1 MELLRRLVVA
11 AIAIPL
17 IAALVLWAQPLHFFL
32 VLSILVLLAQYEF
45 YRLFPGIPFDS
56 GTWLGLT
63 AGAGFL
69 YVIYLK
75 STGAVPPET
84 LEAVVALLFLTVLGG
99 TLLSGG
105 ISRMVHIPVV
115 WLGIV
120 YVPFLLGTLL
130 LIRGIP
136 GGARWILYLLAMT
149 WIVDAGGYFVGKAF
163 GRHSMAPRISPKKTW
178 EGAVGG
184 ALVGIMA
191 SVWAAPWLPGHTTR
205 VEMLCLGLV
214 LSVTGQ
220 LGDLVE
226 SAFKRQAQVKDSGN
240 FLPGHGGMLD
250 KVDSLLFNAP
260 VLYAFLIFYVG
271 LSSPVI
277 V

>member
-1 MELLRRLVVA
+1 MELVRRLVVA
-11 AIAIPL
+11 GIAIPM
-17 IAALVLWAQPLHFFL
+17 IVALVVWATPFLFFL
-32 VLSILVLLAQYEF
+32 VMAGLVILSQYEF
-45 YRLFPGIPFDS
+45 YRLFPDISFDS
-56 GTWLGLT
+56 GVWMGLS

-84 LEAVVALLFLTVLGG
+84 LEVVAALLLLTVLGG

-105 ISRMVHIPVV
+105 VARMAQLPIV
-115 WLGIV
+115 WLGIM
-120 YVPFLLGTLL
+120 YIPFLLGTIL

-136 GGARWILYLLAMT
+136 GGDRWILYLLALT
-149 WIVDAGGYFVGKAF
+149 WIVDSGGYFFGKMF
-163 GRHSMAPRISPKKTW
+163 GRHRMAPVVSPGKTW
-178 EGAVGG
+178 EGALGG
-184 ALVGIMA
+184 TVAGILF
-191 SVWAAPWLPGHTTR
+191 SLLIVSWLPAPLSR
-205 VEMLCLGLV
+205 MAVFWIALL

-226 SAFKRQAQVKDSGN
+226 SAFKRQAGVKDSGHL
-240 FLPGHGGMLD
+240 LPGHGGMLD
-250 KVDSLLFNAP
+250 KVDSLIFNAP
-260 VLYAFLIFYVG
+260 VLYGVLIFYEG

>member
-1 MELLRRLVVA
+1 MELVRRLLVA
-11 AIAIPL
+11 SIAIPL
-17 IAALVLWAQPLHFFL
+17 IVGLVLWASPFHFFL
-32 VLSILVLLAQYEF
+32 VLGILVILAQYEF
-45 YRLFPGIPFDS
+45 YRLFPAIPVDS
-56 GTWLGLT
+56 GLWMGLS

-75 STGAVPPET
+75 STGSVPPET
-84 LEAVVALLFLTVLGG
+84 LDAVIALLLLTALGG

-105 ISRMVHIPVV
+105 VDRMAHLPVV
-115 WLGIV
+115 WLGIM
-120 YVPFLLGTLL
+120 YVPFLMGTLL

-136 GGARWILYLLAMT
+136 GGAHWIVYLLALT
-149 WIVDAGGYFVGKAF
+149 WIVDAGGYFVGKAL
-163 GRHSMAPRISPKKTW
+163 GRHKMAPRISPGKTW
-178 EGAVGG
+178 EGAAGG
-184 ALVGIMA
+184 AIVGILF
-191 SVWAAPWLPGHTTR
+191 SVAVARYLPGNTSR
-205 VEMLCLGLV
+205 VAMLSIGVL

-220 LGDLVE
+220 IGDLVE
-226 SAFKRQAQVKDSGN
+226 SAFKRQAGVKDSGH

-260 VLYAFLIFYVG
+260 VLYGILIFYEG